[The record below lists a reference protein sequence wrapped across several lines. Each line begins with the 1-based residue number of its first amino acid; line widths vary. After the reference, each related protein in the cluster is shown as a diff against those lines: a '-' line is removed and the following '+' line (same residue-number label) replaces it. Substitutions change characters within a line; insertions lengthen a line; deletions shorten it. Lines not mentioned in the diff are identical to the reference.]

1 MSNARPFWSYR
12 YSLYFLALTI
22 TLLLWRY
29 LDTGSIMSQ
38 KYWGPSLFN
47 PNSPHYSS
55 DDSYPT
61 GLLTVEIAE
70 HFLADTSSSN
80 LSQYTSIE
88 DAAAEAL
95 AKHNGY
101 LLSLNGLTELSETA
115 SEALAKFQ
123 GNLGLNGLASL
134 SDAAANALSKHEG
147 YLLLNSLTELS
158 TAKAEALSKH
168 DGRLDLKSLTSL
180 SDVAAQALAKHE
192 GDIYFNHD
200 QLPPSAS
207 KILKDA
213 GH

>member
-1 MSNARPFWSYR
+1 MSTHRPFWSYQ
-12 YSLYFLALTI
+12 YSLYFLAFMI
-22 TLLLWRY
+22 ILWLCRY
-29 LDTGSIMSQ
+29 LNTGSIMSQ

-55 DDSYPT
+55 DDFYPT

-70 HFLADTSSSN
+70 QFLADTSSGN

-95 AKHNGY
+95 AKHKGD

-123 GNLGLNGLASL
+123 GNLGLNGLTSL
-134 SDAAANALSKHEG
+134 SDAAADALSKHKG
-147 YLLLNSLTELS
+147 YLLLDSLTELS
-158 TAKAEALSKH
+158 TAQAEALSKQ

-180 SDVAAQALAKHE
+180 SDVAAEALAKHE
-192 GDIYFNHD
+192 GDIYFNYD